1 MAIQKTSTNMSIRI
15 KSAYELTVTG
25 NIQKVA
31 GKVNIE
37 ARHNN
42 LILASN
48 KKIVGQG
55 GKSS

>member
-1 MAIQKTSTNMSIRI
+1 MSIRV

-25 NIQKVA
+25 NMQKVA
-31 GKVNIE
+31 AKVNIE
-37 ARHNN
+37 ARRNN

-48 KKIVGQG
+48 KKVVGQG

>member
-1 MAIQKTSTNMSIRI
+1 MAIQKTSTNMSIRV

-25 NIQKVA
+25 NMQKVA
-31 GKVNIE
+31 AKVNIE
-37 ARHNN
+37 ARRNN

-48 KKIVGQG
+48 KKVVGQG